1 MKVSTSQRVL
11 SVRMLGVTAAV
22 LASLC
27 GHAAARQD
35 SGKDKAPPA
44 DNGVLRGPQV
54 RDNSVP
60 GTKGKFG
67 GTGNQKEQRAQ
78 QPIPPRMMMEAI
90 GVLKKDPTPQELRLT
105 AEQETKIQ
113 DVHEDFRAKQKAF
126 VDQHRD
132 EIMKLRSELGPDAK
146 KKIDERLRALPG
158 FGGRAG
164 GPDGTPGDNAKGRPE
179 RRPGKGGGPGP
190 GGGAGGDDAMKETSP
205 ADQSAA
211 LAKLKELAEKAPDAK
226 DAQTRAW
233 AVLTDGQKPI
243 VEKELARLRKEGGA
257 RGPGAPDAGGPGGDR
272 LPPGVIGADGKVD
285 MSKLP
290 PRLRERLEKMSPEE
304 REKAIQRLKER
315 VDAGRK
321 GAGKGGNGAKPAP
334 EMDDVQVP
342 APESDTKPR

>member
-1 MKVSTSQRVL
+1 MNGSTKQRVF

-22 LASLC
+22 LAGLC
-27 GHAAARQD
+27 GHAAAQD

-60 GTKGKFG
+60 GTRGKFG
-67 GTGNQKEQRAQ
+67 GAGNQKDQRAQ
-78 QPIPPRMMMEAI
+78 QPIPPRMMMEAV

-105 AEQETKIQ
+105 AEQETKLQ
-113 DVHEDFRAKQKAF
+113 AVQEDFRAKQKAF
-126 VDQHRD
+126 VDQHRE
-132 EIMKLRSELGPDAK
+132 EIMKLRAELGPDARK
-146 KKIDERLRALPG
+146 KMDERLRSLPG
-158 FGGRAG
+158 FGGRGG
-164 GPDGTPGDNAKGRPE
+164 GPDGVPGDNAKGRPE
-179 RRPGKGGGPGP
+179 RRPGKGGAPGP
-190 GGGAGGDDAMKETSP
+190 GGDDAMKEASP

-243 VEKELARLRKEGGA
+243 VEKELARLRKEGGG
-257 RGPGAPDAGGPGGDR
+257 RGPGGPEAGGPGGDR

-290 PRLRERLEKMSPEE
+290 PRLRERLEKMTPQE

-321 GAGKGGNGAKPAP
+321 GAGKGGNGEKPAP